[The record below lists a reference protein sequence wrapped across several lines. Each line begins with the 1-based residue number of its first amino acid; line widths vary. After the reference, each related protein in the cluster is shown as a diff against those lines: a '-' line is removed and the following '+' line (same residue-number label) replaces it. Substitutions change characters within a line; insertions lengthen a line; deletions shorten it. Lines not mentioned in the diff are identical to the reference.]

1 MGKLLF
7 NQRYNYPQYIPLLL
21 SCFFASSSDFSSD
34 KSVLEKG
41 EGAFPSPPIHSTK
54 RSAAMPYCRAPF
66 R

>member
-34 KSVLEKG
+34 KSE
-41 EGAFPSPPIHSTK
+41 
-54 RSAAMPYCRAPF
+54 
-66 R
+66 